1 MPIQTESS
9 PQSEF
14 FRAYGLTLESDF
26 SFQELAAI
34 APMSADVRIKRVSM
48 GVPQQGGQLAS
59 YFPIDAE
66 TIYVHQ
72 NEIATLKVCSGR
84 EIWVDPFPT
93 AAPSVVR
100 HFILHQGFSILLWQ
114 LGRVPLHSSAV
125 VKDGHAYAFMGDSG
139 AGKSTLCASLHLA
152 GCTLG
157 SDDIVS
163 VECGKEGSGPL
174 FQPSFP
180 QLKLVQDSP
189 VSIKAD
195 SHTQPLADNELEKQ
209 VWNADRDFSHE
220 SVPLKGIFSLRFGTE
235 LGIFRLP
242 PKHCFGFLNQNTYG
256 SSIMP
261 AVGWQARH
269 LKQCAE
275 IIRTVPI
282 YVLVRPKD
290 FSVQPKVIELLL
302 KQFKADLPPEITP
315 A

>member
-1 MPIQTESS
+1 MLTQPEKLTQ
-9 PQSEF
+9 PEF
-14 FRAYGLTLESDF
+14 FRAYGLNLESDF
-26 SFQELAAI
+26 PFQELPPIHAQ
-34 APMSADVRIKRVSM
+34 PADVIIKRVSM
-48 GVPQQGGQLAS
+48 GVPQQGGELAS

-72 NEIATLKVCSGR
+72 NEVATIKVCSGR
-84 EIWVDPFPT
+84 ELLVDPHPD
-93 AAPSVVR
+93 AAASVVR

-114 LGRVPLHSSAV
+114 LGRVPLHASAV
-125 VKDGHAYAFMGDSG
+125 VKDGQAYAFMGDSG

-163 VECGKEGSGPL
+163 LECGDGNSGPL

-195 SHTQPLADNELEKQ
+195 THTHALADNELEKQ
-209 VWNADRDFSHE
+209 VWNAHRNFSHE
-220 SVPLKGIFSLRFGTE
+220 KAPLKGIFSLKFGSQ
-235 LGIFRLP
+235 LGIYKLP
-242 PKHCFGFLNQNTYG
+242 PQQCFGFLNQNTYG
-256 SSIMP
+256 SSILP
-261 AVGWQARH
+261 AVGWQERH
-269 LKQCAE
+269 LRQCAE
-275 IIRTVPI
+275 IIRRVPI

-290 FSVQPKVIELLL
+290 FTLQPQVIELLF
-302 KQFKADLPPEITP
+302 KQFKADLSGGFTQ